1 MRKLLLVLLLMGQ
14 CCWALERQPNADYHA
29 RREALAKETNGNV
42 VVLFAP
48 MEAEGLSFESSIL
61 NVETKRR

>member
-1 MRKLLLVLLLMGQ
+1 MGQ

-42 VVLFAP
+42 VVLFRAH
-48 MEAEGLSFESSIL
+48 GS
-61 NVETKRR
+61 